1 MCRFCRLAFPKSD
14 PVPPNIWSILA
25 QKTTPFPPRLIGSA
39 EGPIVTRVSERV
51 HICSEIRG
59 RGAFTRK
66 LRFRRTCRRQRSR
79 HSLLLL
85 TPAFLSAGKVSRKLS
100 TTFAIHSSLLRRCF
114 TSLPRRTNLGFRH
127 ATKVRTMGAVGEPV
141 QLYIYD
147 LSNGLAAMWGRSLTG
162 QDVEGIWCVLSHFLT
177 DPVGRLSYGSAERF
191 RSAGIRPSSCM
202 AWRSFSD
209 KAYRSSRRRAR
220 LTLVPF
226 PSLIQRRR
234 CV

>member
-1 MCRFCRLAFPKSD
+1 MLGDTRAGRFHAEAAVSPNLSSSALSPLALLAHASFPFRWKSY
-14 PVPPNIWSILA
+14 V
-25 QKTTPFPPRLIGSA
+25 
-39 EGPIVTRVSERV
+39 E
-51 HICSEIRG
+51 
-59 RGAFTRK
+59 
-66 LRFRRTCRRQRSR
+66 
-79 HSLLLL
+79 
-85 TPAFLSAGKVSRKLS
+85 
-100 TTFAIHSSLLRRCF
+100 AIHDVRDSSLLRRCF